1 MARKEQ
7 QGGGKSWI
15 FWGVGLLI
23 VVVVVIVGLITIPTG
38 SNEAEEPDEGLNA
51 EGPDPSAQPVKPAEE
66 EPTETE
72 GEELARCEDMDADSA
87 FPTEAPEFAW
97 EDYDEVGGLALPVSD
112 EHGPA
117 VQEDGFWRC
126 FSQTPAGA
134 AFAAPSLFLSFV
146 VGREY
151 DAAVDSPGARQA
163 VPQESVEDSTDGL
176 DGTLVRGFRIV
187 DSSAEE
193 ATVRVWLGNPEFSA
207 DSAYDFTLLW
217 DEEANDWRLDLAAGE
232 APFNI
237 LEETSDFTEWR

>member
-23 VVVVVIVGLITIPTG
+23 VVVVVIVGLLTIPTG

-51 EGPDPSAQPVKPAEE
+51 EGPDPSAQPVEPEEPAEADSE
-66 EPTETE
+66 APE
-72 GEELARCEDMDADSA
+72 RCEDMDADSA

-97 EDYDEVGGLALPVSD
+97 EDYDEVGDLALPVSD

-163 VPQESVEDSTDGL
+163 VPQESVEDSADGL

-217 DEEANDWRLDLAAGE
+217 DEEANDWRLDLASGE

>member
-15 FWGVGLLI
+15 FWGVGLFI
-23 VVVVVIVGLITIPTG
+23 VVVVVVVGLLTIPTG

-51 EGPDPSAQPVKPAEE
+51 EGPDPSAQPVEPEEPAEAD
-66 EPTETE
+66 
-72 GEELARCEDMDADSA
+72 GEAPARCEDTDADDS

-97 EDYDEVGGLALPVSD
+97 EDYDEVEGLALPVSD

-151 DAAVDSPGARQA
+151 DAAVNSPGARQA
-163 VPQESVEDSTDGL
+163 VPQDSAEESAENFDGV
-176 DGTLVRGFRIV
+176 LVRGFRIV
-187 DSSAEE
+187 DSSDEE
-193 ATVRVWLGNPEFSA
+193 ATVRVWFGYPDLSA
-207 DSAYDFTLLW
+207 DGAYDFTLLW
-217 DEEANDWRLDLAAGE
+217 DEDAHDWRLDLAPGE
-232 APFNI
+232 APFSE
-237 LEETSDFTEWR
+237 LTDTSDFTEWR